1 MGEGSNVRSRGREEE
16 IPTPSLSQGGYPPR
30 PWPRRRYGEPEKI
43 RLNCCD
49 FGANSCK
56 PQLILFVHS
65 DL

>member
-1 MGEGSNVRSRGREEE
+1 MSVGGREEE
-16 IPTPSLSQGGYPPR
+16 IPTASLSQGSLSRR
-30 PWPRRRYGEPEKI
+30 PWPRRRYGEPENI

-56 PQLILFVHS
+56 AQLILFVHS

>member
-1 MGEGSNVRSRGREEE
+1 MGEGGNVCDRGKGARESNSITLSGWLSR
-16 IPTPSLSQGGYPPR
+16 R

-56 PQLILFVHS
+56 LQLILFVHS